1 MSDRTPPSSQQSAMI
16 LGCGYV
22 GGSVARHWRSLGLRV
37 TATTTTPDR
46 LPELAEICDR
56 PLCLRADDPIA
67 LKAALQDQ
75 EILLVCLGPRRTGIY
90 RETYLESAK
99 TIAAIL
105 PDLPHL
111 RQVIYTG
118 SYGVYGDWEGAWIDE
133 TQLARPSS
141 ENNHILLETEQI
153 FQAAARPDLAVCIFR
168 LGGICGPGREVAHI
182 FRSASG
188 GVRPGSGQEWGNWI
202 HLDDIVGAIDFAR
215 QRRLDGLFN
224 LVHDQ
229 PLMQKDLLDR
239 AFQKRGWPGVTW
251 NPEATSNR
259 SSNARVSNQK
269 LKNAGYQFKYS
280 EIPLE

>member
-1 MSDRTPPSSQQSAMI
+1 MTSAGQPSAMI

-22 GGSVARHWRSLGLRV
+22 GQAVARHWRSLGLRV
-37 TATTTTPDR
+37 TATTTTPER
-46 LPELAEICDR
+46 LPELAELCDR

-67 LKAALQDQ
+67 LKNALENQ
-75 EILLVCLGPRRTGIY
+75 EILLVCLGPRRSGIY
-90 RETYLESAK
+90 RETYLQSAE

-105 PDLPHL
+105 PELPHL

-118 SYGVYGDWEGAWIDE
+118 SYGVYGDWNGAWIDE
-133 TQLARPSS
+133 TNPARPSN
-141 ENNHILLETEQI
+141 ENNQILLETEQI
-153 FQAAARPDLAVCIFR
+153 LLSAARPNLAVCVFR

-188 GVRPGSGQEWGNWI
+188 GVRPGSGEEWGNWI

-229 PLMQKDLLDR
+229 PVMQKDLLDR
-239 AFQKRGWPGVTW
+239 AFQQRGWPGVTW
-251 NPEATSNR
+251 NPAAPSNR

-269 LKNAGYQFKYS
+269 LRTAGYQFKYS